1 MDGLYFIRS
10 MLLLISAL
18 AESGL
23 CVIGPKVQRRAADQ
37 QIFVPTSISSDN
49 VQKQTRTIRKL
60 RSNAS
65 GSVTSKDT
73 AGRYMQRLAVAGTNL
88 RLAAPHLPYRQRL
101 PRRALPNF

>member
-23 CVIGPKVQRRAADQ
+23 CVIGSKVQRRAADQ
-37 QIFVPTSISSDN
+37 QISVPTSISSDN

-60 RSNAS
+60 RIGLPQAALQAR
-65 GSVTSKDT
+65 KT
-73 AGRYMQRLAVAGTNL
+73 AF
-88 RLAAPHLPYRQRL
+88 APQLDILKSWQ
-101 PRRALPNF
+101 FI